1 MTSGRQK
8 TVTKNATLL
17 WMDLEMTGLEP
28 EKDRI
33 LEVAAIAT
41 DWEFHEIAVYTAV
54 KQVGPRLVAERMVG
68 KFWEENAGV
77 RDALVAQNNSDTAK
91 NGRTVENELLA
102 FIDQHFAADTPVLL
116 AGNSIHQDRRFIM
129 NEWPRLDARLH
140 YRMLDVTAWKVV
152 FEGKYRRKFA
162 KPEAHRALEDIRG
175 SIEELKYYL
184 GKIKLDVRR

>member
-1 MTSGRQK
+1 MPQLVRALLLYRYQRLEQARRAAHDAGYDGAMFPWQSASNGREN
-8 TVTKNATLL
+8 VRFLL
-17 WMDLEMTGLEP
+17 FRRLLP
-28 EKDRI
+28 
-33 LEVAAIAT
+33 
-41 DWEFHEIAVYTAV
+41 

-162 KPEAHRALEDIRG
+162 TT
-175 SIEELKYYL
+175 
-184 GKIKLDVRR
+184 VRPMPH